1 MVMKKKGNDGRA
13 PKSAFKKTFKAGAGG
28 GAKKF
33 SGKPKPRSSEG
44 GSEGGGYRG
53 GGEGGGYQKRE
64 GGGGGGY
71 QGNREGG
78 GYQKREGSS
87 GGGGYQGNREGGGY
101 QKREGGSGGGY
112 QGNRE
117 GGGYQ
122 KREGGGYQG
131 NSDRP
136 APQRREGG
144 GGGYQGNREG
154 GGYQKREGGGYQG
167 NREGSGYQKREG
179 GGGGYQG
186 NREGGGYQ
194 KREGGGYQG
203 NREGGGY
210 QGNRE
215 GGGYQKREGDGGGYQ
230 GNREGGGYQKREGG
244 GGYQGNREGGGY
256 QKREGGGYQGNRE
269 GGGYQKREGG
279 GYQGNREGSGY
290 QGNSDRPAPVRRSGN
305 DDRPIFREKRDFGNG
320 DRPTP
325 RREFNSDR
333 PAPRRDF
340 GSGDRPAP
348 RREFNSD
355 RPAPRRDFGGGD
367 RPAPRRDF
375 NSDRPAF
382 GEKREFV
389 SRDSGDFKPKREFAP
404 RREEPEQDPAEQRWE
419 DNEPLS
425 DDENDDLIYGKH
437 AVLAALDGDRSL
449 NRIWVLP
456 RLRYDPQFLKA
467 IDEARASGT
476 IVDEVEPRRLSQI
489 TKGGVHQ
496 GIAAQVAPYEYLDL
510 DELITQAKAKT
521 DKPVIVVADG
531 ITDPHNL
538 GAIVR
543 TAEAM
548 GAQGLVIPQRRAA
561 GVTSTV
567 LKVAAGALEKLPI
580 ARVVNLARSLE
591 RLKEDGFWIYGTAG
605 ESSQSIHTVKFPNAT
620 VLVIGSEGEGLA
632 VNTKR
637 YCDELVSVP
646 LQGSTPSLNASVA
659 AGMALYEIYRQR
671 WGSNTHD
678 LSKTALG
685 RATLP
690 AVEIPVLPETVSL

>member
-53 GGEGGGYQKRE
+53 G
-64 GGGGGGY
+64 
-71 QGNREGG
+71 
-78 GYQKREGSS
+78 
-87 GGGGYQGNREGGGY
+87 EGGGY

-131 NSDRP
+131 SREGGSYQKREGGSGGGYQGNREGGGYQKREGGGGYQGNREGGGYQGNSDRP

-154 GGYQKREGGGYQG
+154 GGYQG
-167 NREGSGYQKREG
+167 NRE
-179 GGGGYQG
+179 
-186 NREGGGYQ
+186 
-194 KREGGGYQG
+194 
-203 NREGGGY
+203 
-210 QGNRE
+210 
-215 GGGYQKREGDGGGYQ
+215 
-230 GNREGGGYQKREGG
+230 G

-279 GYQGNREGSGY
+279 GYQGNREGGGYQKREGGY
-290 QGNSDRPAPVRRSGN
+290 QGSSDRPAPRRHDGNDDRPAPRRDFGGDRPAPRRDFGGDRPAPRRDFGGGDRPAPRRDFGGGDRPAPRRDFGDRPAPRRDSGN

-320 DRPTP
+320 DRP
-325 RREFNSDR
+325 
-333 PAPRRDF
+333 APRRDF
-340 GSGDRPAP
+340 VSQ
-348 RREFNSD
+348 
-355 RPAPRRDFGGGD
+355 GGG
-367 RPAPRRDF
+367 
-375 NSDRPAF
+375 S
-382 GEKREFV
+382 
-389 SRDSGDFKPKREFAP
+389 DFKPNREFAP

-671 WGSNTHD
+671 WGTSTHD

-685 RATLP
+685 RASLP
-690 AVEIPVLPETVSL
+690 AVEIPALPETVSL

>member
-13 PKSAFKKTFKAGAGG
+13 PKGAFKKAFKAGSGG

-33 SGKPKPRSSEG
+33 GGKPKPRSSETG
-44 GSEGGGYRG
+44 EGGGYRG

-64 GGGGGGY
+64 
-71 QGNREGG
+71 
-78 GYQKREGSS
+78 
-87 GGGGYQGNREGGGY
+87 
-101 QKREGGSGGGY
+101 
-112 QGNRE
+112 
-117 GGGYQ
+117 
-122 KREGGGYQG
+122 
-131 NSDRP
+131 
-136 APQRREGG
+136 
-144 GGGYQGNREG
+144 
-154 GGYQKREGGGYQG
+154 
-167 NREGSGYQKREG
+167 
-179 GGGGYQG
+179 
-186 NREGGGYQ
+186 
-194 KREGGGYQG
+194 
-203 NREGGGY
+203 
-210 QGNRE
+210 
-215 GGGYQKREGDGGGYQ
+215 
-230 GNREGGGYQKREGG
+230 G

-279 GYQGNREGSGY
+279 GYQGNREGGGYQKREGGGYQGNREGGGYQKREGGGGYQGNREGGGYQGNREGGGYQKREGGYQGNREGGGYQKREGGGYQGNREGGGYQKREGGYQGNREGGGYQKREGGGYQGNREGGGYQGNREGGGYQKREGGGYQGNREGGGYQKRESSGY
-290 QGNSDRPAPVRRSGN
+290 QGNGDRPTPIRRDRN

-320 DRPTP
+320 DRPAP

-333 PAPRRDF
+333 PAPRREF
-340 GSGDRPAP
+340 SGDRPAP

-355 RPAPRRDFGGGD
+355 RPAPRREFSGD
-367 RPAPRRDF
+367 RPSFR
-375 NSDRPAF
+375 
-382 GEKREFV
+382 EKREFIN
-389 SRDSGDFKPKREFAP
+389 RDGGSDFQPKREFTP
-404 RREEPEQDPAEQRWE
+404 RREEIEQDPAEQRWE

-476 IVDEVEPRRLSQI
+476 IIDEVEPRRLSQI

-671 WGSNTHD
+671 WGASTHD

-690 AVEIPVLPETVSL
+690 AVEIPALPVPL